1 MGDACGA
8 GGDGH
13 DPLAQA
19 LARALCCGTG
29 GSAACKHAGRIIKR
43 LAQAA
48 ALDGGV
54 HEAGGIGGGI
64 CIVMGAGIPHDQQLP
79 GLRGGIGRMQPDH
92 TAAGAHFHGQGTL
105 SGRMA
110 QGFGGQQRFGVVPGG
125 CDHHKKRVHESS

>member
-1 MGDACGA
+1 MGDARGA

-19 LARALCCGTG
+19 LLHGLCCGTG
-29 GSAACKHAGRIIKR
+29 GSAACKHAGRIIER

-48 ALDGGV
+48 ALDGGLR
-54 HEAGGIGGGI
+54 EAGGIGVGI
-64 CIVMGAGIPHDQQLP
+64 SAGIPHDQQLP
-79 GLRGGIGRMQPDH
+79 GLRGDIGRMQADH
-92 TAAGAHFHGQGTL
+92 ASAGAYFHGQGPR

-110 QGFGGQQRFGVVPGG
+110 QGFGSQQRFGVAPGG